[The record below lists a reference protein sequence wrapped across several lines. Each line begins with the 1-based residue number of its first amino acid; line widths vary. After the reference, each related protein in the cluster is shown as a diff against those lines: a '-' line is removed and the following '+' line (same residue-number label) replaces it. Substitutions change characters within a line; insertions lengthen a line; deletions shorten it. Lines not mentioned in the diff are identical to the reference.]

1 MIKNIMTGI
10 MNIYLIILWCFLLPF
25 VYLFDRVFGEWE
37 DNKKM
42 WLSHRIF
49 GQWKNNE
56 KNKNNIR

>member
-1 MIKNIMTGI
+1 MATILNMHLVIMWLI
-10 MNIYLIILWCFLLPF
+10 MLPF

-56 KNKNNIR
+56 KKKNNIR

>member
-1 MIKNIMTGI
+1 MTGI
-10 MNIYLIILWCFLLPF
+10 MNIYLVILWCSLLPF

-56 KNKNNIR
+56 KKKNNIR